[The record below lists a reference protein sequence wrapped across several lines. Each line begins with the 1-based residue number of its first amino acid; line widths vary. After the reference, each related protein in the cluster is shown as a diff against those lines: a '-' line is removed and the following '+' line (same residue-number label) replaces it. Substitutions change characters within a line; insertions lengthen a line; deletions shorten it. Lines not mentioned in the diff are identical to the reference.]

1 MTVILTLSNSD
12 DWERIVSK
20 TPTQNV
26 RHISDASK
34 ADGGCIVRQ
43 PASMDDLRSTLTTC
57 ESVLLVYPSIE
68 SVLSAEMKSGASEET
83 AVSKGINFGEELL
96 TIHKG
101 ARRKLKLV
109 NMRHLSVATEDE
121 LQALSEHGWDISG
134 SPEIAPD
141 DVFVLAALQL
151 IKQNK
156 KLNKCTELLSAS
168 SIPLSQSAGDVDID
182 SILNGYKTLAVDVEK
197 SRQSEEDKLHQI
209 SDLKHELSQ
218 KVGNVHAMQNE
229 RDLLQ
234 SQLIQVQEELEAYY
248 TQSEELKA
256 SLQRE
261 KVTATQSERKA
272 QDAVQELQ
280 RLNAAQVE
288 DLNSLKLALANKE
301 SLANDLWEQVHD
313 GLAKI
318 EALLNEREDDK
329 NTLSERSALL
339 KSFEAQAEERSKENE
354 LLKAHLITV
363 QEELEKYFVN
373 ASNAEEHLTT
383 ELEQRNALQNEL
395 SISQKKLQQLTSEN
409 ATLESRLL
417 RVEDAKRQQ
426 HSAHIRELKQQQ
438 REYTKLE
445 HKFKQ
450 QRGEL
455 ASHTQQVKRLEN
467 ELENIKKS
475 GSWKIGAPARAVGR
489 ALSKVDKKKHKL
501 QQDIG
506 LLYTS
511 DLFDADWY
519 LKTYP
524 DIAEAGVDPAEH
536 YLKYGAEEGRLP
548 SAYFDGNWYLQ
559 RYPDIADSKVNPLIH
574 YLKFGQNEGR
584 TGSPKLLENSAE

>member
-1 MTVILTLSNSD
+1 MTVILTISSSD

-20 TPTQNV
+20 TLTQNIKHV
-26 RHISDASK
+26 GGASEL
-34 ADGGCIVRQ
+34 DGDCIVGQ
-43 PASMDDLRSTLTTC
+43 PISMDDLRATLSTRA
-57 ESVLLVYPSIE
+57 SVLLVYPSIE
-68 SVLSAEMKSGASEET
+68 SCLSKELKCGASEET
-83 AVSKGINFGEELL
+83 AVAKGLHFAEELL
-96 TIHKG
+96 TIHRG
-101 ARRKLKLV
+101 ARRKLKMV
-109 NMRHLSVATEDE
+109 NMRHVSVATEDE
-121 LQALSEHGWDISG
+121 LQALSEHGWDIPV
-134 SPEIAPD
+134 SPDMAPD
-141 DVFVLAALQL
+141 DVFMLAALQL

-156 KLNKCTELLSAS
+156 KLNKCAELLTAS
-168 SIPLSQSAGDVDID
+168 SLPLSESADVIHIG
-182 SILNGYKTLAVDVEK
+182 SVLNEYNSLTSQVEK

-209 SDLKHELSQ
+209 SDLKHALSEKTGDIQ
-218 KVGNVHAMQNE
+218 SMQNE

-234 SQLIQVQEELEAYY
+234 SQLVQVQEELETYY
-248 TQSEELKA
+248 SQSEELKA

-261 KVTATQSERKA
+261 KVAATQSERKWQEA
-272 QDAVQELQ
+272 IKELQ
-280 RLNAAQVE
+280 RLNSAQFE
-288 DLNSLKLALANKE
+288 DLSALKLALANKE
-301 SLANDLWEQVHD
+301 SLANDLWDQVNE
-313 GLAKI
+313 GLARI
-318 EALLNEREDDK
+318 ETLINEREDDK
-329 NTLSERSALL
+329 KTLSESANL
-339 KSFEAQAEERSKENE
+339 KYRLSQVEE
-354 LLKAHLITV
+354 
-363 QEELEKYFVN
+363 
-373 ASNAEEHLTT
+373 
-383 ELEQRNALQNEL
+383 
-395 SISQKKLQQLTSEN
+395 
-409 ATLESRLL
+409 
-417 RVEDAKRQQ
+417 DKRQQ

-524 DIAEAGVDPAEH
+524 DIADAGVDPAEH